1 MRFYRQRGQMNGT
14 RSNLSIIQLNL
25 LNYITSISG
34 IGWQIFSRWL
44 ATDTIELR
52 YNLSERI
59 LLKLT
64 LTNAIST
71 DTSKT
76 KDYYEYLFLFVYVWF
91 P

>member
-1 MRFYRQRGQMNGT
+1 MRFYQQRGQINGT

-64 LTNAIST
+64 LTNAIFHR
-71 DTSKT
+71 
-76 KDYYEYLFLFVYVWF
+76 YI
-91 P
+91 